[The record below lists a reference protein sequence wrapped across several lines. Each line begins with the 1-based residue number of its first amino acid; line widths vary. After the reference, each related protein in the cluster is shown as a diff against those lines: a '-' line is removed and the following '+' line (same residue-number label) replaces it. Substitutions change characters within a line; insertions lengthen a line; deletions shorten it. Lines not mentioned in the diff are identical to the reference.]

1 MKFVINMMMGDKE
14 LEKTPPPGPEILAL
28 PPPSSVRTGD
38 ARLPPMELE
47 TAPPIRAFGLQ
58 ITRDEERNE

>member
-1 MKFVINMMMGDKE
+1 MKFVINMMMGEKE

-28 PPPSSVRTGD
+28 PPPSSHRIPESG
-38 ARLPPMELE
+38 LPPMEIE

-58 ITRDEERNE
+58 IKRDEEGNE